1 VSIDVP
7 TGWKIDKAPGM
18 QMDFARR
25 ASANVTLTQS
35 ESFRVHIV
43 PDSGAQN
50 LWDRLVSGS

>member
-1 VSIDVP
+1 
-7 TGWKIDKAPGM
+7 
-18 QMDFARR
+18 MDFARR

-35 ESFRVHIV
+35 KSFRVHIV